1 MLNDIRVLLVEDEPF
16 WQENISK
23 YIEKEAENIR
33 VVKVVSNKEETLEFI
48 RGNSNIDV
56 VLVDINL
63 TRANL
68 DGIELIDLLSHRGFT
83 CIALTSISDE
93 EVIINSF
100 ELGAI
105 NYINKSSVFDIITAI
120 QEAAEGKTNIH
131 SDAAPALLSMMRK
144 ERELRTLTP
153 SEQEIYIL
161 QQKGYSKKKIAEM
174 LFKSVETVKKQIQS
188 IKRKLNTQ

>member
-23 YIEKEAENIR
+23 YIEKEAKNIR
-33 VVKVVSNKEETLEFI
+33 VVKVAANKEETLEFI
-48 RGNSNIDV
+48 REDPNIDV

-68 DGIELIDLLSHRGFT
+68 DGIELIDLLSNHGLT

-105 NYINKSSVFDIITAI
+105 NYINKSNVFDIITAI
-120 QEAAEGKTNIH
+120 QEAAEGKANIH

-144 ERELRTLTP
+144 ERELRILTP

-174 LFKSVETVKKQIQS
+174 LFKSVETVKKQLQS
-188 IKRKLNTQ
+188 IRKKIHTQ